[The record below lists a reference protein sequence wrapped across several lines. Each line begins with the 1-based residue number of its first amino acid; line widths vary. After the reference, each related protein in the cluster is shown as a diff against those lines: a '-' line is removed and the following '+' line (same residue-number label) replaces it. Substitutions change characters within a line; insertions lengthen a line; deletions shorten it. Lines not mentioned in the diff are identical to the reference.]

1 MMKGYTEITLKTVYQ
16 PDDEFN
22 TDVTIR
28 ANRPDY
34 DIYEFMDIVI
44 KPALLATGF
53 QPKTIS
59 DYFGD

>member
-1 MMKGYTEITLKTVYQ
+1 MKGYTEITLKTVYQ

-28 ANRPDY
+28 CNRPDY
-34 DIYEFMDIVI
+34 DIYEFMDMII

-59 DYFGD
+59 DYSGE

>member
-1 MMKGYTEITLKTVYQ
+1 MKGYTEITLKTVYQ

-34 DIYEFMDIVI
+34 DIYEFMDMVI
-44 KPALLATGF
+44 KPAL
-53 QPKTIS
+53 
-59 DYFGD
+59 